1 MSTPN
6 IVILDAAP
14 ALTDLDISGL
24 SALGVVT
31 AYESTQPEQLAE
43 RMLNA
48 DIVITNKCRLD
59 DTIFAAC
66 PKLRGISV
74 LATGLD
80 NIAVDAAAARGIAV
94 RNVAGYSTPS
104 TAQLAVGLLLAAA
117 HNIVG
122 NAVHVAHGGWQ
133 ARGVW
138 SYTLRPML
146 EICGSTIGIIGYGNI
161 GKAIAAPLV
170 ALGATVLPLALP
182 GREKEGHTPLA
193 DALPTL
199 DAIILQCPLTAET
212 RGLVNDD
219 FLAQVKP
226 GAILVNTARGP
237 VVDPDAVCR
246 ALDSGKLGV
255 YAADVM
261 ETEPPRYGHVLT
273 SHPKAIVTPHVAW
286 STDASRKRLLAAT
299 VENVRGMLADVT
311 A

>member
-1 MSTPN
+1 VGTPN

-14 ALTDLDISGL
+14 ALTGLDISGL

-48 DIVITNKCRLD
+48 DIVITNKCRID
-59 DTIFAAC
+59 DALFAVC
-66 PKLRGISV
+66 SGLKGISV

-80 NIAVDAAAARGIAV
+80 NIALDAAAARGIGV

-104 TAQLAVGLLLAAA
+104 TAQLALGLLLAAA

-133 ARGVW
+133 QRGVW

-146 EICGSTIGIIGYGNI
+146 EISGSTIGIIGYGNI

-170 ALGATVLPLALP
+170 ALGANVVPIALP
-182 GREKEGHTPLA
+182 GREKTGHVPLA
-193 DALPTL
+193 DAIRAL
-199 DAIILQCPLTAET
+199 DAIILQCPLTPET
-212 RGLVNDD
+212 RGLVNDE
-219 FLAQVKP
+219 FLSQVKP

-246 ALDSGKLGV
+246 ALDRGQLGV

-261 ETEPPRYGHVLT
+261 ETEPPRAGHVLT

-286 STDASRKRLLAAT
+286 STDASRNRLLEAT
-299 VENVRGMLADVT
+299 IENVRGMLSGS
-311 A
+311 

>member
-1 MSTPN
+1 MGTPN

-31 AYESTQPEQLAE
+31 AYESTAPDLLAE
-43 RMLNA
+43 RMQNA

-59 DTIFAAC
+59 DAIFAAC
-66 PKLRGISV
+66 PGLKGISV

-80 NIAVDAAAARGIAV
+80 NIAVDAAAARGIGV

-133 ARGVW
+133 QRGVW

-146 EICGSTIGIIGYGNI
+146 EIAGSNIGIIGYGNI
-161 GKAIAAPLV
+161 GKAIAAPLI
-170 ALGATVLPLALP
+170 ALGANVVPIALP
-182 GREKEGHTPLA
+182 GREKDGHTPLA

-199 DAIILQCPLTAET
+199 DAIILQCPLTPET

-219 FLAQVKP
+219 FLCQLKP

-246 ALDSGKLGV
+246 ALDNGLLSCF
-255 YAADVM
+255 AADVM
-261 ETEPPRYGHVLT
+261 ETEPPRDGHVLT

-299 VENVRGMLADVT
+299 IENVRGMLSGS
-311 A
+311 

>member
-1 MSTPN
+1 MGTPN

-14 ALTDLDISGL
+14 ALTGLDISGL

-48 DIVITNKCRLD
+48 DIVITNKCRID
-59 DTIFAAC
+59 DALFAVC
-66 PKLRGISV
+66 SGLKGISV

-80 NIAVDAAAARGIAV
+80 NIALDAAAARGIGV

-104 TAQLAVGLLLAAA
+104 TAQLALGLLLAAA

-133 ARGVW
+133 QRGVW

-146 EICGSTIGIIGYGNI
+146 EISGSTIGIIGYGNI

-170 ALGATVLPLALP
+170 ALGANVVPIALP
-182 GREKEGHTPLA
+182 GREKTGHVPLA
-193 DALPTL
+193 DAIRAL
-199 DAIILQCPLTAET
+199 DAIILQCPLTPET
-212 RGLVNDD
+212 SGLVDD
-219 FLAQVKP
+219 AFLAQLKP

-246 ALDSGKLGV
+246 ALDSGLLSC

-261 ETEPPRYGHVLT
+261 ETEPPRDGHALT
-273 SHPKAIVTPHVAW
+273 GHPKAIVTPHVAW
-286 STDASRKRLLAAT
+286 STDASRNRLLEAT
-299 VENVRGMLADVT
+299 IENVRGMLSGS
-311 A
+311 

>member
-6 IVILDAAP
+6 IVILDASP

-31 AYESTQPEQLAE
+31 AYESTPPELLAE
-43 RMLNA
+43 RVQTA
-48 DIVITNKCRLD
+48 DIVITNKCPLD
-59 DTIFAAC
+59 DAIFAAC
-66 PKLRGISV
+66 PGLKGISV

-80 NIAVDAAAARGIAV
+80 NIAVDAAAARGIGV

-133 ARGVW
+133 QRGVW

-146 EICGSTIGIIGYGNI
+146 EIAGSNIGIIGYGNI
-161 GKAIAAPLV
+161 GKAIAAPLI
-170 ALGATVLPLALP
+170 ALGANVVPIALP
-182 GREKEGHTPLA
+182 GREKDGHTPLA

-199 DAIILQCPLTAET
+199 DAIILQCPLTPET

-219 FLAQVKP
+219 FLCQLKP

-246 ALDSGKLGV
+246 ALDSGLLSC
-255 YAADVM
+255 YASDVM
-261 ETEPPRYGHVLT
+261 ETEPPRDGHVLT

-299 VENVRGMLADVT
+299 IENVLGMLSGS
-311 A
+311 

>member
-1 MSTPN
+1 VSTPN

-31 AYESTQPEQLAE
+31 AYESTLPEQLVE

-59 DTIFAAC
+59 DAIFAVC
-66 PKLRGISV
+66 PGLKGISV

-80 NIAVDAAAARGIAV
+80 NIAVDAASARGIAV

-133 ARGVW
+133 QRGVW

-146 EICGSTIGIIGYGNI
+146 EISGSNIGIIGYGNI

-170 ALGATVLPLALP
+170 ALGANVVPIALP
-182 GREKEGHTPLA
+182 GREKDGHTPLA

-199 DAIILQCPLTAET
+199 DAIILQCPLTPET
-212 RGLVNDD
+212 RGLVDD
-219 FLAQVKP
+219 AFLAQLKP

-237 VVDPDAVCR
+237 VVNPDAVCR
-246 ALDSGKLGV
+246 GLDNGLLSC

-261 ETEPPRYGHVLT
+261 ETEPPRDGHVLT

-299 VENVRGMLADVT
+299 IENVRGMLSGS
-311 A
+311 

>member
-1 MSTPN
+1 VNTPN

-59 DTIFAAC
+59 DAIFAAC
-66 PKLRGISV
+66 PGLKGISV

-133 ARGVW
+133 QRGVW

-146 EICGSTIGIIGYGNI
+146 EIAGSNIGIIGYGNI

-170 ALGATVLPLALP
+170 ALGANVVPIALP
-182 GREKEGHTPLA
+182 GREKDGHTPLS

-199 DAIILQCPLTAET
+199 DAIVLQCPLTPET

-219 FLAQVKP
+219 FLSQLKP

-237 VVDPDAVCR
+237 VVEPDAVCR
-246 ALDSGKLGV
+246 ALDNGLLSC

-261 ETEPPRYGHVLT
+261 ETEPPRDGHSLT
-273 SHPKAIVTPHVAW
+273 GHPKAIVTPHVAW

-299 VENVRGMLADVT
+299 IENVRGMLSGS
-311 A
+311 

>member
-1 MSTPN
+1 VNTPN
-6 IVILDAAP
+6 IVILDASP

-31 AYESTQPEQLAE
+31 AYESTQPEQLVE

-59 DTIFAAC
+59 DVLFAAC
-66 PKLRGISV
+66 PNLRGISV
-74 LATGLD
+74 LATGID
-80 NIAVDAAAARGIAV
+80 NIAVDAAAARGIGV

-133 ARGVW
+133 QRGVW

-146 EICGSTIGIIGYGNI
+146 EIAGSNIGIIGYGNI

-170 ALGATVLPLALP
+170 ALGANVVPIALP
-182 GREKEGHTPLA
+182 GREKDGHTPLS

-199 DAIILQCPLTAET
+199 DAIILQCPLTPET

-219 FLAQVKP
+219 FLSQLKL

-246 ALDSGKLGV
+246 ALDSGLLSC
-255 YAADVM
+255 YATDVM
-261 ETEPPRYGHVLT
+261 ETEPPRDGHVLT

-286 STDASRKRLLAAT
+286 STDASRNRLLAAT
-299 VENVRGMLADVT
+299 VENVRGMLSGS
-311 A
+311 

>member
-1 MSTPN
+1 VGTPN

-14 ALTDLDISGL
+14 ALTGLDISGL

-48 DIVITNKCRLD
+48 DIVITNKCRID
-59 DTIFAAC
+59 DALFAVC
-66 PKLRGISV
+66 SGLKGISV

-80 NIAVDAAAARGIAV
+80 NIALDAAAARGIGV

-104 TAQLAVGLLLAAA
+104 TAQLALGLLLAAA

-133 ARGVW
+133 QRGVW

-146 EICGSTIGIIGYGNI
+146 EISGSTIGIIGYGNI

-170 ALGATVLPLALP
+170 ALGANVVPIALP
-182 GREKEGHTPLA
+182 GREKTGHVPLA
-193 DALPTL
+193 DAIRAL
-199 DAIILQCPLTAET
+199 DAIILQCPLTPET
-212 RGLVNDD
+212 SGLVDD
-219 FLAQVKP
+219 AFLAQLKP

-246 ALDSGKLGV
+246 ALDSGLLSC

-261 ETEPPRYGHVLT
+261 ETEPPRDGHALT
-273 SHPKAIVTPHVAW
+273 GHPKAIVTPHVAW
-286 STDASRKRLLAAT
+286 STDASRNRLLEAT
-299 VENVRGMLADVT
+299 IENVRGMLSGS
-311 A
+311 

>member
-31 AYESTQPEQLAE
+31 SYESTQPEQLAE

-48 DIVITNKCRLD
+48 DIVITNKCRLHD
-59 DTIFAAC
+59 ALFAAC
-66 PKLRGISV
+66 PGLKGISV

-80 NIAVDAAAARGIAV
+80 NIAVDAASARGIAV

-133 ARGVW
+133 QRGVW

-146 EICGSTIGIIGYGNI
+146 EIAGSNIGMIGYGKI

-170 ALGATVLPLALP
+170 ALGATVVPIALP
-182 GREKEGHTPLA
+182 GREKDGHTPLA

-199 DAIILQCPLTAET
+199 DAIILQCPLTPET

-219 FLAQVKP
+219 FLSQMKP

-246 ALDSGKLGV
+246 ALDSGQLGV

-261 ETEPPRYGHVLT
+261 ETEPPLDGHVLT

-299 VENVRGMLADVT
+299 IENVRGMLSGS
-311 A
+311 

>member
-1 MSTPN
+1 VTTPN

-31 AYESTQPEQLAE
+31 AYESTAPELLAE
-43 RMLNA
+43 RMQNA

-59 DTIFAAC
+59 DALFTAC
-66 PKLRGISV
+66 PGLKGISV

-80 NIAVDAAAARGIAV
+80 NIAVDAAAARGIGV

-133 ARGVW
+133 QRGVW

-146 EICGSTIGIIGYGNI
+146 EIAGSNIGIIGYGNI

-170 ALGATVLPLALP
+170 ALGANVVPIALP
-182 GREKEGHTPLA
+182 GREKDGHTPLA

-199 DAIILQCPLTAET
+199 DAIILQCPLTPET

-219 FLAQVKP
+219 FLSQLKP

-246 ALDSGKLGV
+246 ALDSGLLSC

-261 ETEPPRYGHVLT
+261 ETEPPRDGHVLT

-299 VENVRGMLADVT
+299 IENVRGMLSGS
-311 A
+311 

>member
-1 MSTPN
+1 MSTPR
-6 IVILDAAP
+6 IVVLDASP

-59 DTIFAAC
+59 DALFAAC
-66 PKLRGISV
+66 PGLKGISV

-80 NIAVDAAAARGIAV
+80 NIAVDAASARGIGV

-122 NAVHVAHGGWQ
+122 NAAHVAHGGWQ
-133 ARGVW
+133 QRGVW

-146 EICGSTIGIIGYGNI
+146 EIAGSNIGIIGYGNI
-161 GKAIAAPLV
+161 GKAIAAPLM
-170 ALGATVLPLALP
+170 ALGANVVPIALP
-182 GREKEGHTPLA
+182 GREKDGHTPLS

-199 DAIILQCPLTAET
+199 DAIVLQCPLTPET

-219 FLAQVKP
+219 FLSQLKP

-246 ALDSGKLGV
+246 ALDRGQLGV

-261 ETEPPRYGHVLT
+261 ETEPPRDGHVLT

-299 VENVRGMLADVT
+299 IENVRGMLSGS
-311 A
+311 

>member
-1 MSTPN
+1 MGTPN

-31 AYESTQPEQLAE
+31 AYESTAPELLAE
-43 RMLNA
+43 RMQNA

-59 DTIFAAC
+59 DALFTVC
-66 PKLRGISV
+66 PGLKGISV

-133 ARGVW
+133 QRGVW

-146 EICGSTIGIIGYGNI
+146 EIAGSNIGIIGYGNI
-161 GKAIAAPLV
+161 GKAIAAPLL
-170 ALGATVLPLALP
+170 ALGANVVPIALP
-182 GREKEGHTPLA
+182 GREKDGHTALA

-219 FLAQVKP
+219 FLSQLKP

-246 ALDSGKLGV
+246 ALDNGLLSCF
-255 YAADVM
+255 AADVM
-261 ETEPPRYGHVLT
+261 ETEPPRDGHVLT

-299 VENVRGMLADVT
+299 IENVRGMLSGS
-311 A
+311 

>member
-1 MSTPN
+1 MGTPN

-31 AYESTQPEQLAE
+31 AYESTQPELLVE
-43 RMLNA
+43 RMLDA

-59 DTIFAAC
+59 DAIFAAC

-80 NIAVDAAAARGIAV
+80 NIAVDAASSRGIAV

-146 EICGSTIGIIGYGNI
+146 EISGSKIGIIGYGTVSYTTST
-161 GKAIAAPLV
+161 APTNLRVYITVV
-170 ALGATVLPLALP
+170 AGL
-182 GREKEGHTPLA
+182 
-193 DALPTL
+193 
-199 DAIILQCPLTAET
+199 LQ
-212 RGLVNDD
+212 
-219 FLAQVKP
+219 QK
-226 GAILVNTARGP
+226 
-237 VVDPDAVCR
+237 
-246 ALDSGKLGV
+246 KQ
-255 YAADVM
+255 
-261 ETEPPRYGHVLT
+261 
-273 SHPKAIVTPHVAW
+273 
-286 STDASRKRLLAAT
+286 
-299 VENVRGMLADVT
+299 
-311 A
+311 

>member
-1 MSTPN
+1 VSTPN

-31 AYESTQPEQLAE
+31 AYESTAPELLAE
-43 RMLNA
+43 RMQNA

-59 DTIFAAC
+59 DALFAAC
-66 PKLRGISV
+66 PGLKGISV

-133 ARGVW
+133 QRGVW

-146 EICGSTIGIIGYGNI
+146 EIAGSNIGIIGYGNI

-170 ALGATVLPLALP
+170 ALGANVVPIALP
-182 GREKEGHTPLA
+182 GREKDGHTALA
-193 DALPTL
+193 DALQTL
-199 DAIILQCPLTAET
+199 AAIILQCPLTPET
-212 RGLVNDD
+212 RGLVSDD
-219 FLAQVKP
+219 FLSQLKP

-246 ALDSGKLGV
+246 ALDSGLLSC

-261 ETEPPRYGHVLT
+261 ETEPPRDGHVLT

-286 STDASRKRLLAAT
+286 STDASRKRLLTAT
-299 VENVRGMLADVT
+299 IENVRGMLSGS
-311 A
+311 

>member
-1 MSTPN
+1 VSTPN

-59 DTIFAAC
+59 DALFAAC
-66 PKLRGISV
+66 PGLKGISV

-80 NIAVDAAAARGIAV
+80 NIAVDAASARGIGV

-146 EICGSTIGIIGYGNI
+146 EIAGSNIGIIGYGNI
-161 GKAIAAPLV
+161 GKAIA
-170 ALGATVLPLALP
+170 TQMP
-182 GREKEGHTPLA
+182 GRPPPEPTSNIDFASCKCGTKERLSRMCKP
-193 DALPTL
+193 
-199 DAIILQCPLTAET
+199 IIRSGSRTA
-212 RGLVNDD
+212 V
-219 FLAQVKP
+219 
-226 GAILVNTARGP
+226 
-237 VVDPDAVCR
+237 
-246 ALDSGKLGV
+246 
-255 YAADVM
+255 
-261 ETEPPRYGHVLT
+261 
-273 SHPKAIVTPHVAW
+273 
-286 STDASRKRLLAAT
+286 RL
-299 VENVRGMLADVT
+299 
-311 A
+311 

>member
-1 MSTPN
+1 MGTPN

-31 AYESTQPEQLAE
+31 AYERTDPELLAE
-43 RMLNA
+43 RMQNA

-59 DTIFAAC
+59 DALFAAC
-66 PKLRGISV
+66 PGLKGISV

-80 NIAVDAAAARGIAV
+80 NIAVDSAAARGIAV

-133 ARGVW
+133 QRGVW

-146 EICGSTIGIIGYGNI
+146 EIAGSNIGIIGYGNI

-170 ALGATVLPLALP
+170 ALGANVVPIALP
-182 GREKEGHTPLA
+182 GREKDGHTA
-193 DALPTL
+193 VMDALPTM
-199 DAIILQCPLTAET
+199 DAIILQCPLTPET

-219 FLAQVKP
+219 FLSRLKP

-246 ALDSGKLGV
+246 ALDSGLLSC

-261 ETEPPRYGHVLT
+261 ETEPPRDGHVLT

-299 VENVRGMLADVT
+299 IENVRGMLSGS
-311 A
+311 

>member
-1 MSTPN
+1 
-6 IVILDAAP
+6 
-14 ALTDLDISGL
+14 
-24 SALGVVT
+24 
-31 AYESTQPEQLAE
+31 
-43 RMLNA
+43 MLNA

-59 DTIFAAC
+59 DALFAVC
-66 PKLRGISV
+66 PGLKGISV

-80 NIAVDAAAARGIAV
+80 NIAVDAASARGIGV

-133 ARGVW
+133 QRGVW

-146 EICGSTIGIIGYGNI
+146 EISGSNIGIIGYGNI

-170 ALGATVLPLALP
+170 ALGANVVPIALP
-182 GREKEGHTPLA
+182 GREKDGHTALA

-199 DAIILQCPLTAET
+199 DAIILQCPLTPET

-219 FLAQVKP
+219 FLSQLKP

-246 ALDSGKLGV
+246 TLDNGLLSC

-261 ETEPPRYGHVLT
+261 ETEPPRDGHVLT

-299 VENVRGMLADVT
+299 IENVRGMLSGS
-311 A
+311 

>member
-1 MSTPN
+1 MSTPR
-6 IVILDAAP
+6 IVVLDTSP

-31 AYESTQPEQLAE
+31 AYESTAPALLAE
-43 RMLNA
+43 RMQNA

-59 DTIFAAC
+59 DALFAAC
-66 PKLRGISV
+66 PGLKGISV

-133 ARGVW
+133 QRGVW

-146 EICGSTIGIIGYGNI
+146 EIAGSNIGIIGYGNI

-170 ALGATVLPLALP
+170 ALGANVVPIALP
-182 GREKEGHTPLA
+182 GREKDGHTALT

-199 DAIILQCPLTAET
+199 DAIILQCPLTPET

-219 FLAQVKP
+219 FLSQLKP

-246 ALDSGKLGV
+246 GLDHGLLSC

-261 ETEPPRYGHVLT
+261 ETEPPRDGHVLT

-299 VENVRGMLADVT
+299 IENVRGMLSGS
-311 A
+311 

>member
-31 AYESTQPEQLAE
+31 AYESTAPELLAE

-59 DTIFAAC
+59 DAIFAAC
-66 PKLRGISV
+66 PGLKGISV

-80 NIAVDAAAARGIAV
+80 NIAVDAATARGIAV

-122 NAVHVAHGGWQ
+122 NAVHVAHCGWQ
-133 ARGVW
+133 QRGVW

-146 EICGSTIGIIGYGNI
+146 EIAGSNIGIIGYGNI

-170 ALGATVLPLALP
+170 ALGANVVPIALP
-182 GREKEGHTPLA
+182 GREKDGHTALV

-199 DAIILQCPLTAET
+199 DAIILQCPLTPET

-219 FLAQVKP
+219 FLSQLKS

-246 ALDSGKLGV
+246 ALDSGLLSC

-261 ETEPPRYGHVLT
+261 ETEPPRDGHVLT

-299 VENVRGMLADVT
+299 IENVRGMLSGS
-311 A
+311 